1 MPVTSLPRRFSRRTK
16 VTVLAEGEGQ
26 VVALVSSGSDS
37 RRQNTVLLPRGPVGA
52 APGLLKLQGPGADW

>member
-1 MPVTSLPRRFSRRTK
+1 MRRTK

-26 VVALVSSGSDS
+26 VVALLSSGSDS